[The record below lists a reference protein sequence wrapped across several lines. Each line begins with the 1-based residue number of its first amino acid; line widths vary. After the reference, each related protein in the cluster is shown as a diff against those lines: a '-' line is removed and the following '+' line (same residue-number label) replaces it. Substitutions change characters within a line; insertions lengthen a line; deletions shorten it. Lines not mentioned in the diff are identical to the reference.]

1 MCLVVANYTPHPN
14 TEVMMKKL
22 LMVTLLFVSTISV
35 AQYNPLVRNDWELLE
50 LVINNETVE
59 VPASLGTLELFLFD
73 IDVVLFNTYV
83 CNNFESSPDYD
94 FNNQQFTLPSID
106 ISTTNNCDDPDNQT
120 FEETYFNFYVS
131 NGDAPFSYEITLD
144 DADYY
149 SMVFTNAAGDQ
160 AIYGGERI
168 LSVHKFESFS
178 VQVYPNP
185 ASEMLFITS
194 EGTQITTL
202 AIYTINGQ
210 QVASEENPSH
220 LLDVSTLSEG
230 LYFLELTSETGNKTV
245 QKFIKN

>member
-1 MCLVVANYTPHPN
+1 
-14 TEVMMKKL
+14 
-22 LMVTLLFVSTISV
+22 
-35 AQYNPLVRNDWELLE
+35 
-50 LVINNETVE
+50 
-59 VPASLGTLELFLFD
+59 
-73 IDVVLFNTYV
+73 
-83 CNNFESSPDYD
+83 
-94 FNNQQFTLPSID
+94 
-106 ISTTNNCDDPDNQT
+106 
-120 FEETYFNFYVS
+120 
-131 NGDAPFSYEITLD
+131 
-144 DADYY
+144 
-149 SMVFTNAAGDQ
+149 MVFTNAAGDQ

-202 AIYTINGQ
+202 AIYTINGR